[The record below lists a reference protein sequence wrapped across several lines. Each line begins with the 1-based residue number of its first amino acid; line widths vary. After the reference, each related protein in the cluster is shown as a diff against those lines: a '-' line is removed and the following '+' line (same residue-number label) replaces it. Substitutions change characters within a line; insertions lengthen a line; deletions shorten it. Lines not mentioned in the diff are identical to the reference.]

1 MGVVGMVEDCFSLGV
16 GTWRPGSV
24 QHVVFDVEL

>member
-16 GTWRPGSV
+16 EAWRPGSV